1 MEEILSGLLTLG
13 ILKNSFKGGKFTC
26 NRFLINAYL
35 YIFLT
40 LVLISIS
47 ISLFNKYNIPSLMDV
62 KNHNT
67 LHFLGLLFISIALLV
82 TVMSWPAKNL
92 FGKHF
97 LWLLWIGVMGYT
109 LYPLFQIDPQLF
121 SIVKFQALF
130 VMTILTL
137 FTFWKP
143 HLISLSWG
151 TTLFVLLIGLIV
163 IQLFSLIIPGF
174 YTSKINYFIS
184 YISLILFAFFM
195 LYDTKRLMTKARQC
209 VRADYINDSMGIV
222 LDGLNIFSDL
232 FGIQSHT

>member
-47 ISLFNKYNIPSLMDV
+47 IGLFNKYNIPSLMDV

-163 IQLFSLIIPGF
+163 IQLF
-174 YTSKINYFIS
+174 
-184 YISLILFAFFM
+184 
-195 LYDTKRLMTKARQC
+195 
-209 VRADYINDSMGIV
+209 V
-222 LDGLNIFSDL
+222 LSIR
-232 FGIQSHT
+232 

>member
-47 ISLFNKYNIPSLMDV
+47 IGLFNKYNIPSLMDV
-62 KNHNT
+62 HNT

-232 FGIQSHT
+232 FGIQSRA

>member
-1 MEEILSGLLTLG
+1 MVIVD
-13 ILKNSFKGGKFTC
+13 
-26 NRFLINAYL
+26 RR
-35 YIFLT
+35 
-40 LVLISIS
+40 
-47 ISLFNKYNIPSLMDV
+47 D
-62 KNHNT
+62 
-67 LHFLGLLFISIALLV
+67 
-82 TVMSWPAKNL
+82 
-92 FGKHF
+92 
-97 LWLLWIGVMGYT
+97 GYT

-163 IQLFSLIIPGF
+163 IQLFALIIPGF

-232 FGIQSHT
+232 FGIQSRA

>member
-1 MEEILSGLLTLG
+1 MEEILSGFLTLG

-26 NRFLINAYL
+26 NRFLTNAYL
-35 YIFLT
+35 YIFLS

-47 ISLFNKYNIPSLMDV
+47 INLFNKYNIPSLMDV
-62 KNHNT
+62 DNT
-67 LHFLGLLFISIALLV
+67 LHFMGLLFLSIALMV
-82 TVMSWPAKNL
+82 TVMSWPVNNL

-109 LYPLFQIDPQLF
+109 LYPLLQINPQLF

-137 FTFWKP
+137 FAFWKP

-151 TTLFVLLIGLIV
+151 TSLFVLLIGLIV

-174 YTSKINYFIS
+174 YTSKIHYFIS

-232 FGIQSHT
+232 FGIQNS